1 MVAFPLLRKLDE
13 TSALRRTLLNIKVLT
28 YDHLLAMGEN
38 ILQFYAPEEDE
49 IPF

>member
-1 MVAFPLLRKLDE
+1 M
-13 TSALRRTLLNIKVLT
+13 TSASIVALKEQLRILNSTLLNIKVLT

-38 ILQFYAPEEDE
+38 ILQLYAPDEEE